1 MPAVNILSLH
11 TQKSG
16 DGTSDYIYSDVV
28 PAGETWLVRNVCA
41 QDETTAIVYYAIG
54 IFNGVTYRPL
64 KIKYAMHDEKE
75 YLGPGADWQGEVWLR
90 EGECIYAYLAVTEAS
105 DDLTLDVQGEK
116 LLEA

>member
-16 DGTSDYIYSDVV
+16 DGTADYVYSDVV

-41 QDETTAIVYYAIG
+41 QDATTPVVYCAIG

-64 KIKYAMHDEKE
+64 KIQHTMYNEEVYMN
-75 YLGPGADWQGEVWLR
+75 YGADWQGEVWLR
-90 EGECIYAYLAVTEAS
+90 EGECIYALLAATVAS
-105 DDLTLDVQGEK
+105 DNLTLDVQGEK